1 MFQTL
6 QTIIMTMTVGAKFQD
21 RVGLWTR
28 TAINNK
34 HTLQNRYLRSD
45 RNRWQSRFRFRN
57 KYYWQLSA
65 SFQDSTNRRLWFS
78 WLVGYPS
85 ALSLLSLRGSRTDLC
100 PRIIPQGRIPQ
111 PPFRKRYTVHAF
123 EIDINT
129 QCIPAMPQV
138 LRPGNGNQAYW
149 VPELLLSRVSGTGDA
164 WSEAPWISGSGGFL
178 GVRRYQGGSAG
189 LSRHL
194 LIFEKIINAYFINL
208 GHRTSVWSNEGSK
221 RPTFVFRCR
230 GFLGTLARKQLHSCS
245 FTSGR
250 LASKLLWPRNFP
262 ICPNTK
268 IY

>member
-45 RNRWQSRFRFRN
+45 RNRWQSRNFRFRN

-85 ALSLLSLRGSRTDLC
+85 VWSLLSLRGSRTDLC

-111 PPFRKRYTVHAF
+111 PPFRKRHTVHAF

-149 VPELLLSRVSGTGDA
+149 VPELLLSRASGTGVA
-164 WSEAPWISGSGGFL
+164 W
-178 GVRRYQGGSAG
+178 
-189 LSRHL
+189 
-194 LIFEKIINAYFINL
+194 
-208 GHRTSVWSNEGSK
+208 
-221 RPTFVFRCR
+221 
-230 GFLGTLARKQLHSCS
+230 
-245 FTSGR
+245 
-250 LASKLLWPRNFP
+250 
-262 ICPNTK
+262 
-268 IY
+268 